1 MVSGIPCLRT
11 YSSKSNWTWSKDVG
25 IPWFIVVIVLY
36 RCVVLCCDVM
46 YFMCGVSE

>member
-25 IPWFIVVIVLY
+25 IPWFIVVIVLC
-36 RCVVLCCDVM
+36 CVVLCIVVM
-46 YFMCGVSE
+46 